1 MTSEISQE
9 SSRVPSWEEIRT
21 LEERLKELRTKR
33 EKEYTALRLYGKCT
47 AIAVML
53 GHGQPLKYGV
63 YWKYR
68 DDDLV
73 IEYDDYGGNLSV
85 MRNGHYVLKVH
96 SGNLELFR
104 PGPWIRKI
112 CQLALKANQ
121 IIDERD
127 RIKKFKE
134 LTAEIEKWEEVKE

>member
-1 MTSEISQE
+1 MGREVVE
-9 SSRVPSWEEIRT
+9 RSSGVPSWDEIKAM
-21 LEERLKELRTKR
+21 EERLRKLRTKR
-33 EKEYTALRLYGKCT
+33 ISEFVGLNLYGKCT

-85 MRNGHYVLKVH
+85 MWNGHYVLKVH

-104 PGPWIRKI
+104 PGPWIHKVCR
-112 CQLALKANQ
+112 LALKANQ
-121 IIDERD
+121 ITDERD